1 MPICDRCMKKCT
13 KNESVTK
20 RKEILDKKRS
30 IYGDIFLELIKIVPK
45 HERKVRFMIWDCPFC
60 FLGWLHDQWGW
71 DHEMAEKFRS
81 MCPNK

>member
-1 MPICDRCMKKCT
+1 M
-13 KNESVTK
+13 N
-20 RKEILDKKRS
+20 
-30 IYGDIFLELIKIVPK
+30 
-45 HERKVRFMIWDCPFC
+45 WDCLFY